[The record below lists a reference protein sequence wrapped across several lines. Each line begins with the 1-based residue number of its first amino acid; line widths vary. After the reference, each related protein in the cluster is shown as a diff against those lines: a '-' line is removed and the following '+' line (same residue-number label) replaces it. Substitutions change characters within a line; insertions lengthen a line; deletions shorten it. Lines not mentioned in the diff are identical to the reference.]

1 MAIAAFTNI
10 LAIIIVLGFLIFA
23 HEAGHFFFAKLFKVK
38 VLVFSLGFGK
48 RLFGWKRGDTD
59 YRVSLV
65 PLGGYVRMA
74 GDAPDETQKGEPDE
88 FLSRPKWQRFLILL
102 AGPGMNV
109 LIAWIFLAVL
119 LMTGIHSL
127 RIEPVIGSVL
137 PDKPAARAGLQPGD
151 RIIAANNEEV
161 RSFEDLKLA
170 IAINPESPVKL
181 TLIRNGEQKSI
192 TVTPDRVMTDY
203 GSSGMAGFQPLIE
216 PEVGRVAPNSAAEQG
231 GLKSGDRI
239 IAANGTSVSQIYD
252 LEKPVKAAETQPLHL
267 TVVRNGQTLELTL
280 PANQSKDPSYP
291 GFITPTILKKY
302 GLIGA
307 LKESARQNWRMV
319 KYTFHVIAR
328 LFRGGGSA
336 QDFTGP
342 WSLARMS
349 GEMLR
354 TGWKELLALMAAISL
369 QLGIMNLLPIPVL
382 DGGHIFIILIEGIS
396 RRELSIRTK
405 ERIQQLGFAM
415 LAALMIV
422 VLYNDVAQNVSRLG
436 RG

>member
-1 MAIAAFTNI
+1 MAIAALTNI
-10 LAIIIVLGFLIFA
+10 IAIIIVLGFLIFA

-119 LMTGIHSL
+119 LMTGIQSL
-127 RIEPVIGSVL
+127 RIEPVIGSVQ

-151 RIIAANNEEV
+151 RIIKANNEEV
-161 RSFEDLKLA
+161 RSYEDLKLA
-170 IAINPESPVKL
+170 IAVNPESPVEL
-181 TLIRNGEQKSI
+181 TIVRNGEQKSI
-192 TVTPDRVMTDY
+192 TVVPERVMTEY
-203 GSSGMAGFQPLIE
+203 GSSGLAGFHPLIE
-216 PEVGRVAPNSAAEQG
+216 PEVGRVAPDSAAEQG
-231 GLKSGDRI
+231 GLKPGDRI
-239 IAANGTSVSQIYD
+239 IAANGAPVSQIYD
-252 LEKPVKAAETQPLHL
+252 LEQPVKAAETQPLQL
-267 TVVRNGQTLELTL
+267 TVVRNGQTLQLTL
-280 PANQSKDPSYP
+280 PANQSKDPFYP
-291 GFITPTILKKY
+291 GFITPTILRKF

-307 LKESARQNWRMV
+307 LQESARQNWRMV
-319 KYTFHVIAR
+319 KYTFHVIGR

-336 QDFTGP
+336 KDFTGP

-382 DGGHIFIILIEGIS
+382 DGGHIFILLIEGIA